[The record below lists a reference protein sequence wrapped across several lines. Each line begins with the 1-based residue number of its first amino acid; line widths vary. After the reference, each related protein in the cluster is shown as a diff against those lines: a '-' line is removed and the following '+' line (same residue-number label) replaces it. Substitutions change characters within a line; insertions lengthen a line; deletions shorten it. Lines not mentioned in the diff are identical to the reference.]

1 MENEITIPDQPE
13 SMMPVIRKKESDYLG
28 MYEYKREH
36 EQAILKALIYG
47 ELEFRRCP
55 ELNRASKFWPPQIR
69 GLAVFLEFLVHL
81 IASRL

>member
-47 ELEFRRCP
+47 ELE
-55 ELNRASKFWPPQIR
+55 IR
-69 GLAVFLEFLVHL
+69 
-81 IASRL
+81 